1 MIPKSKDQCPDQ
13 TMPTTDTS
21 CRESPVIAPD
31 PASSRDLTA
40 LLASASV
47 EVSSRGH
54 QLSELRDNF
63 RPGTDVT
70 ITFLP
75 GDNYRHNVDTAAALR
90 RAGFNPVPHMAAREM
105 PSREALDDFLARA
118 RGEAEVKRI
127 VLIAGDVAAAKG
139 PFKSSLDVCASGL
152 IEARGITA
160 VSVAGHPEGHPYL
173 ETADALKVL
182 EAWRD
187 WGRQTKNRV
196 DVLTQFCFESAPILG
211 WIDELDRRGIGLPV
225 IVGLA
230 GPATPAT
237 LTKFA
242 LRCGIG
248 NSMRSLRSQIGRFGR
263 LLTDTGPDDVVRGLQ
278 SAPQAATAPIAG
290 FHLFPFGGLRKAG
303 GWLRAYRQETLR
315 QIEQA
320 ASGSSSQNP

>member
-1 MIPKSKDQCPDQ
+1 V
-13 TMPTTDTS
+13 T
-21 CRESPVIAPD
+21 APHH
-31 PASSRDLTA
+31 ASSRELTA
-40 LLASASV
+40 LLTSASV

-54 QLSELRDNF
+54 QLGELRDNF
-63 RPGTDVT
+63 RTGTDVT

-75 GDNYRHNVDTAAALR
+75 GDNYRLNVDTASALR
-90 RAGFNPVPHMAAREM
+90 RAGFNPVPHIAAREM
-105 PSREALDDFLARA
+105 PSREALDDFLQRA
-118 RGEAEVKRI
+118 RSEADVTRI

-152 IEARGITA
+152 IETRGI
-160 VSVAGHPEGHPYL
+160 SSLSIAGHPEGHPYL
-173 ETADALKVL
+173 APAGAFKVL

-187 WGRQTKNRV
+187 WGKLKKIHV
-196 DVLTQFCFESAPILG
+196 DIVTQFCFESAPILG
-211 WIDELDRRGIGLPV
+211 LIGELDARSIDLPV

-263 LLTDTGPDDVVRGLQ
+263 LLTDTGPDDVMRGLR
-278 SAPQAATAPIAG
+278 SAPEALTASIAG

-303 GWLRAYRQETLR
+303 NWLRDYRQEALR
-315 QIEQA
+315 QIEQTA
-320 ASGSSSQNP
+320 GSQGR

>member
-1 MIPKSKDQCPDQ
+1 VTATDQ
-13 TMPTTDTS
+13 
-21 CRESPVIAPD
+21 
-31 PASSRDLTA
+31 ASSGKLA
-40 LLASASV
+40 GLLSSASV

-54 QLSELRDNF
+54 QLQELRDKF
-63 RPGTDVT
+63 ARGTDVT

-75 GDNYRHNVDTAAALR
+75 GDNYRHNVETASALR
-90 RAGFNPVPHMAAREM
+90 RAGYNPVPHIAAREM

-118 RGEAEVKRI
+118 RGEADVTRV
-127 VLIAGDVAAAKG
+127 VLIAGDLALAKG
-139 PFKSSLDVCASGL
+139 PFRSSLDVCASGL
-152 IEARGITA
+152 IEARGVLS

-173 ETADALKVL
+173 SAANAFKVL

-187 WGRQTKNRV
+187 WGQLTKIRV
-196 DVLTQFCFESAPILG
+196 DVVTQFCFESAPILG
-211 WIDELDRRGIGLPV
+211 WIGELDARGISLPV

-263 LLTDTGPDDVVRGLQ
+263 LLTDTGPDDVMRGLQ
-278 SAPQAATAPIAG
+278 SAPKAATAPIAG

-303 GWLRAYRQETLR
+303 EWLRSYRQETLR
-315 QIEQA
+315 HTEQA
-320 ASGSSSQNP
+320 ISGAGSQNP